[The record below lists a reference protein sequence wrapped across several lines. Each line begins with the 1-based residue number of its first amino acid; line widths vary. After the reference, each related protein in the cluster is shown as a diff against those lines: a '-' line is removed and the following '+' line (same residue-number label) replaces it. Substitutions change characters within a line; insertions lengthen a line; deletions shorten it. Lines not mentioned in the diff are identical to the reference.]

1 MANIQLEIEGEGAAS
16 AAAELLAIPGL
27 DGIEEPPD
35 EEARREVTL
44 ATIAT
49 IIGIT
54 VGTIEIAE
62 KIYQWYQNRRQGPAA
77 DTVDKV
83 LLIGRN
89 GDRIL
94 LKNASIEQIRQ
105 ILER

>member
-1 MANIQLEIEGEGAAS
+1 MATIQLEIEGEGAA

-27 DGIEEPPD
+27 EGHEEPPD
-35 EEARREVTL
+35 EAARREGIL

-54 VGTIEIAE
+54 AGTLEIAE
-62 KIYQWYQNRRQGPAA
+62 KIYQWYQKRRQGPTS
-77 DTVDKV
+77 DSVDKV

-94 LKNASIEQIRQ
+94 LKNASIEQIQQ
-105 ILER
+105 ILDR